1 MVKEFFE
8 GGGAAM
14 ENRNQV
20 LTFIKSIYP
29 GGLGGS
35 YPQITWRNIIFMNN
49 LIIFK
54 LWFARN
60 IKSFKSIQYKLEKD
74 DARGEDNT

>member
-1 MVKEFFE
+1 MK
-8 GGGAAM
+8 
-14 ENRNQV
+14 NRSQV

-29 GGLGGS
+29 GGLCGS
-35 YPQITWRNIIFMNN
+35 SLQMTLRNIMFMNN
-49 LIIFK
+49 FIIFIDLQEILKVFK

-60 IKSFKSIQYKLEKD
+60 FKSFKIIQYKLEKG